1 MGEDSFRNNA
11 DEFAFQLSN
20 NPLVAKYLLV
30 MVSQGMTSL
39 VNHFNSLEEAEKAF
53 NEITNNLR
61 SKAGLSNSSYYHEVS
76 VWEWREGRYEK
87 VYLYFWNILGTR

>member
-1 MGEDSFRNNA
+1 MGKNSFKKNS
-11 DEFAFQLSN
+11 DEFAYQLSN

-53 NEITNNLR
+53 NEITNDLR
-61 SKAGLSNSSYYHEVS
+61 SKASLFSSSEYHEVS

-87 VYLYFWNILGTR
+87 VYLYF